1 MKVVV
6 LRSRRLKAGSR
17 EEEQHSRAVRTC
29 VMPGKSRY
37 PDGGWEFEEGL
48 PKEIHEINAVTERVT
63 VCITSGDTYCYC
75 NSMGVTG

>member
-1 MKVVV
+1 MKAVV

-37 PDGGWEFEEGL
+37 PDRGREFEEVL
-48 PKEIHEINAVTERVT
+48 PKEIHIINAVTERVT
-63 VCITSGDTYCYC
+63 YLKTSKSTDQW
-75 NSMGVTG
+75 